1 MSLTY
6 LLDTD
11 TCSFA
16 ITRRPEVFERLES
29 LDRDSWAI
37 SSLVYA
43 ELAFGLV
50 RGALSPRSHT
60 ALEKFLQG
68 TQVVSFDARAARR
81 AADIRAYQQKQGRPS
96 GAIDQLIAGHA
107 LSLNLTLVT
116 GNTKHFSDI
125 PGLVI
130 DSWIQR

>member
-16 ITRRPEVFERLES
+16 ITRRPEVFARLEG
-29 LDRDSWAI
+29 LDRGSWAI
-37 SSLVYA
+37 SSLVFA
-43 ELAFGLV
+43 ELAFGIV
-50 RGALSPRSHT
+50 KGAMSPRSHT

-68 TQVVSFDARAARR
+68 AQVAPFDTEAARR
-81 AADIRAYQQKQGRPS
+81 AAEIRVYQQKQGRSS

-116 GNTKHFSDI
+116 GNTKHFDDI

-130 DSWIQR
+130 DSWVQR

>member
-1 MSLTY
+1 MSLRY

-16 ITRRPEVFERLES
+16 ITGRPEVFARL
-29 LDRDSWAI
+29 DGIARDSWAI

-50 RGALSPRSHT
+50 KGAMSPRSHT
-60 ALEKFLQG
+60 ALEIFLQG
-68 TQVVSFDARAARR
+68 AQVVAFDAQAARR
-81 AADIRAYQQKQGRPS
+81 AADIRAYQQKKGRSS

-116 GNTKHFSDI
+116 GNTKHFDDI

-130 DSWIQR
+130 DNWVQR

>member
-1 MSLTY
+1 M
-6 LLDTD
+6 DGI
-11 TCSFA
+11 A
-16 ITRRPEVFERLES
+16 
-29 LDRDSWAI
+29 RDSWAI

-50 RGALSPRSHT
+50 KVAMSPRSHT
-60 ALEKFLQG
+60 ALEIFLQG
-68 TQVVSFDARAARR
+68 AQVVAFDAQAARR
-81 AADIRAYQQKQGRPS
+81 AAEIRAYQQKRGRSS

-116 GNTKHFSDI
+116 GNTKHFDDI

>member
-1 MSLTY
+1 MSLRY

-16 ITRRPEVFERLES
+16 ITGRPEVFARL
-29 LDRDSWAI
+29 DGIARDSWAI

-50 RGALSPRSHT
+50 KGTMSPRSHT
-60 ALEKFLQG
+60 ALDKFLQAV
-68 TQVVSFDARAARR
+68 QVVPFDTEAARR
-81 AADIRAYQQKQGRPS
+81 AADIRHHQQNRGRSS

-116 GNTKHFSDI
+116 GNTTHFSDI

-130 DSWIQR
+130 DNWVQR

>member
-1 MSLTY
+1 MSLRY

-16 ITRRPEVFERLES
+16 ITGRPEVFTRL
-29 LDRDSWAI
+29 DGIARDSWAI

-43 ELAFGLV
+43 ELAFGLAK
-50 RGALSPRSHT
+50 GAMSPRSLT
-60 ALEKFLQG
+60 ALGMFLLG
-68 TQVVSFDARAARR
+68 AQVVPFDTEAARR
-81 AADIRAYQQKQGRPS
+81 AADVRAHQQKQGRSS

-130 DSWIQR
+130 DNWVQR

>member
-1 MSLTY
+1 VSLTY

-16 ITRRPEVFERLES
+16 ITRRPEVFARLQG
-29 LDRDSWAI
+29 LRRDSWAI

-50 RGALSPRSHT
+50 KGAMSPRSHT
-60 ALEKFLQG
+60 ALNKFLQG
-68 TQVVSFDARAARR
+68 AQVVAFDAKAARR
-81 AADIRAYQQKQGRPS
+81 AAEIRVHQQKQGKSS

-116 GNTKHFSDI
+116 GNTKHFDDI

-130 DSWIQR
+130 DSWVQR